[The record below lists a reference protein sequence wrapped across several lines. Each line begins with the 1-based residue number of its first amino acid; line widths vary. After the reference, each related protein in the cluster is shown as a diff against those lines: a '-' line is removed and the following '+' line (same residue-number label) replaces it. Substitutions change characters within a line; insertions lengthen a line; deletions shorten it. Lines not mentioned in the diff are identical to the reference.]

1 MDKGTVHGRTAADD
15 ISDIPEKG
23 NAGTEEAADGLGN
36 QLVRFSRLLTAYRQ
50 KARLESRS
58 GERVLLARLVRDGE
72 RRATDLA
79 AATFLDLSTVSRQV
93 RAMVDKGLVERR
105 PDPEDRR
112 GALLCAT
119 AAGRATFEE
128 YRRQRDARLAELLEP
143 WPAAD
148 RYQLVRLLSRL
159 NDDLEE
165 FEHAR
170 HEPGHVPGPGG
181 EQGAT
186 QE

>member
-1 MDKGTVHGRTAADD
+1 MDKGTVQDREAADD
-15 ISDIPEKG
+15 HPETG
-23 NAGTEEAADGLGN
+23 SASAEDAAAGLGT

-50 KARLESRS
+50 KARLESRA
-58 GERVLLARLVRDGE
+58 GERVLLAKLVRDGE

-112 GALLCAT
+112 GALLRAT
-119 AAGRATFEE
+119 AAGTAAFEE
-128 YRRQRDARLAELLEP
+128 YRRQRDAGFARLLEP
-143 WPAAD
+143 WPEED
-148 RYQLVRLLSRL
+148 RYQLIRLLSRL

-165 FEHAR
+165 FEYAR

>member
-1 MDKGTVHGRTAADD
+1 MDKGTVHDR
-15 ISDIPEKG
+15 
-23 NAGTEEAADGLGN
+23 EAADADPMKGSASAEDAAAGLGT

-58 GERVLLARLVRDGE
+58 GERVLLAKLVRDGE

-112 GALLCAT
+112 GALLRAT

-143 WPAAD
+143 WPAED
-148 RYQLVRLLSRL
+148 RYQLIRLLSRL

-165 FEHAR
+165 FEYAR
-170 HEPGHVPGPGG
+170 PESGKVPGPGG

>member
-1 MDKGTVHGRTAADD
+1 MDKGTVQDR
-15 ISDIPEKG
+15 
-23 NAGTEEAADGLGN
+23 EAAEDGPATGSASAEDAAAGLGT

-58 GERVLLARLVRDGE
+58 GERVLLAKLVRDGE

-112 GALLCAT
+112 GALLRAT
-119 AAGRATFEE
+119 AAGTAAFEE
-128 YRRQRDARLAELLEP
+128 YRRQRDAGFARLLGP
-143 WPAAD
+143 WPEED
-148 RYQLVRLLSRL
+148 RYQLIRLLSRL

-165 FEHAR
+165 FEYAR
-170 HEPGHVPGPGG
+170 PESGHVPGPGG